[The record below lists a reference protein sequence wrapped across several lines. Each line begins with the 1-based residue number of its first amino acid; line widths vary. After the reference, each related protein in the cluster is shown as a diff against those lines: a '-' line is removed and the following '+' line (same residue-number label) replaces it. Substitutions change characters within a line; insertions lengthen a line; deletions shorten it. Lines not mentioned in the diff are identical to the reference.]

1 MSPEAL
7 ARETAAS
14 SGAPLPGAP
23 TCSAC
28 QQPLATGARFCP
40 GCGTVQSTRS
50 NRTPLVAARNA
61 TSPEG
66 TCRHCGAGLDAP
78 EARFCRSCGQV
89 VAAPPLFAAIRT
101 GRGEARREPGH
112 CRSCGSAFGP
122 TAKFCPTCGV
132 ATRLGR
138 GTPEDQALSDPAWYR
153 VVRGLSLLLEGNVVL
168 VVAGVAAVVVATGL
182 SLLTPDLREVR
193 LVRAGLMGAAALAA
207 ALGLV
212 LGVTGERL
220 LGSAPDEAR
229 LRPLAWATTAA
240 GAATAVF
247 AIGALAGLGA
257 SGFEPVGA
265 PGFVLVLTAL
275 AIVAFLV
282 RLVCFSTLLG
292 RLGVALRQYRIA
304 QGSVGFVVFLGV
316 GVGVVGLVTLLFR
329 EARASVRTFSELLA
343 LCFGLLVMWWY
354 LVLVRRGRD
363 LMRQRLP

>member
-1 MSPEAL
+1 VQATRA
-7 ARETAAS
+7 ARA
-14 SGAPLPGAP
+14 
-23 TCSAC
+23 
-28 QQPLATGARFCP
+28 
-40 GCGTVQSTRS
+40 
-50 NRTPLVAARNA
+50 PLVAARGA
-61 TSPEG
+61 TAG
-66 TCRHCGAGLDAP
+66 DGACRHCGAAP
-78 EARFCRSCGQV
+78 GADDQRFCRACGQV
-89 VAAPPLFAAIRT
+89 VAPPPLFTAVRAA
-101 GRGEARREPGH
+101 RGEGRREPGR
-112 CRSCGSAFGP
+112 CRTCGAAFGP
-122 TAKFCPTCGV
+122 TAKFCPTCGL

-193 LVRAGLMGAAALAA
+193 LLRAGLMGAAALAA

-212 LGVTGERL
+212 LGVSGERL
-220 LGSAPDEAR
+220 LGAAPAEAR

-240 GAATAVF
+240 GAATALF
-247 AIGALAGLGA
+247 AVGVLAVLGA
-257 SGFEPVGA
+257 AGFETSTA
-265 PGFVLVLTAL
+265 PDGVLVLAAL

-292 RLGVALRQYRIA
+292 RLAVALRQYRIA

-343 LCFGLLVMWWY
+343 LSFGLLVMWWY